1 MKQRMATLILAALLM
16 STVALL
22 PKSAEA
28 ATKPFKAIPIT
39 GTTATGGSFVGTFDV
54 QNFVNQGGQVFAV
67 GNLTG
72 KLFNGNGQLL
82 GIVKKLIALNVLFG
96 NHSCTILELTLG
108 PLDLNLLGLMVHL
121 DEVHLTITANPAGG
135 LLGDLLC
142 SIANAIDLGAPGVAT
157 LVALLNQLLHLLG

>member
-1 MKQRMATLILAALLM
+1 MKQRMATLILAVLLM

-28 ATKPFKAIPIT
+28 AKPFKAIPIT

-82 GIVKKLIALNVLFG
+82 GIIKKLIALHVLFG

-142 SIANAIDLGAPGVAT
+142 SIANAINLGDVAT

>member
-1 MKQRMATLILAALLM
+1 MTSLILAVLLM
-16 STVALL
+16 SAAALA

-28 ATKPFKAIPIT
+28 AKTFQSIPIT

-54 QNFVNQGGQVFAV
+54 QSFANQGGQLVAN

-72 KLFNGNGQLL
+72 KLFDHNGKFL
-82 GIVKKLIALNVLFG
+82 GIIKKLIALAALPVVNG
-96 NHSCTILELTLG
+96 TCTILDLTLG

-121 DEVHLTITANPAGG
+121 NQVHLTITANPAGG
-135 LLGDLLC
+135 LLGQLLC
-142 SIANAIDLGAPGVAT
+142 SIANAINLGDLAT

>member
-1 MKQRMATLILAALLM
+1 MKPRMTSLILAVLLM
-16 STVALL
+16 SAAALA

-28 ATKPFKAIPIT
+28 AKTFQSIPIT
-39 GTTATGGSFVGTFDV
+39 GTTANGGSFVGTFDV
-54 QNFVNQGGQVFAV
+54 QNFTNQGSQVLAV

-72 KLFNGNGQLL
+72 KLFDKNGHLL
-82 GIVKKLIALNVLFG
+82 GIVKKLLALNVLFG
-96 NHSCTILELTLG
+96 SHTCTILELTLG

-135 LLGDLLC
+135 LLGQLLC
-142 SIANAIDLGAPGVAT
+142 SIANAIDLGPVTT